1 MKVQLWSS
9 ISFLEFADRHTRSL
23 LSHHIVN
30 VDSEKITQ
38 AQSFPVH
45 ALLSLVS
52 GNWSCLFDLLR
63 RGFWAAMCF
72 ASQPQQ
78 ILVGPS
84 GWKHQFFHRHEP
96 LTSIERVHLYRRD
109 ELAAFFICHCSGTP
123 TMWCNVNR
131 FIIPVN
137 LIILFT
143 VLSERFVVAYVG
155 LWEYRLRLIS
165 IIRCRSS
172 LGTHDIFH
180 SMPDALLSA
189 K

>member
-1 MKVQLWSS
+1 
-9 ISFLEFADRHTRSL
+9 
-23 LSHHIVN
+23 
-30 VDSEKITQ
+30 
-38 AQSFPVH
+38 
-45 ALLSLVS
+45 
-52 GNWSCLFDLLR
+52 
-63 RGFWAAMCF
+63 
-72 ASQPQQ
+72 
-78 ILVGPS
+78 
-84 GWKHQFFHRHEP
+84 
-96 LTSIERVHLYRRD
+96 
-109 ELAAFFICHCSGTP
+109 
-123 TMWCNVNR
+123 MWCNVNR

-165 IIRCRSS
+165 IIRWRSS